1 MKIPFHKP
9 NVPDSF
15 DQIYTNSIRSGWLT
29 SGSQVQIFEK
39 NLSHLLEAEHIIA
52 VNSCTAALHLAL
64 AAQDFKKGD
73 EFIAPTY
80 TFASTVECGIY
91 SSMNPVLVDCDN
103 SGFLLDLNEVEDN
116 LKKNKK
122 IRVIVPVHFGGETV
136 DMKYLFELANKY
148 GVFIL
153 EDAAHATEAIST
165 NGKVGKTNFAA
176 AFSFYANK
184 NMTTG
189 GEGGALATNDSKL
202 AEKVKK
208 LSLHGITKDGWE
220 RFKSH
225 GKWEYDIDRLGYKYN
240 LTDIAAAF
248 GNWQIDQ
255 LEVWRNRRLDIIKK
269 YLIGLDSIEGV
280 KLPNFNKGHALH
292 LFVLQL
298 ETKRWSISRNEFIKK
313 MNLAGIG
320 LAVHYK
326 PIHLLS
332 FYNKNY
338 DLNKSLFPRAN
349 SLFNSVVSLPL
360 YPNLNDDE
368 VDYIISCIKQLFDK
382 YSI

>member
-15 DQIYTNSIRSGWLT
+15 DQIYTDSIRSGWLT

-39 NLSHLLEAEHIIA
+39 NLSHLLEAEHIIV

-64 AAQDFKKGD
+64 AAQDLKKGD

-103 SGFLLDLNEVEDN
+103 KGFLLDLNQVEDC

-122 IRVIVPVHFGGETV
+122 IRVILPVHFGGETV

-165 NGKVGKTNFAA
+165 NGKVGNTNFAA

-184 NMTTG
+184 NITTG

-202 AEKVKK
+202 AGKVKK

-240 LTDIAAAF
+240 LTDLAAAF
-248 GNWQIDQ
+248 GNWQINQ
-255 LEVWRNRRLDIIKK
+255 LGVWRNRRIEIIKK
-269 YLIGLDSIEGV
+269 YLIGLDSIEGLI
-280 KLPNFNKGHALH
+280 LPNFNKGHALH

>member
-15 DQIYTNSIRSGWLT
+15 DQIYTDSIRSGWLT

-39 NLSHLLEAEHIIA
+39 NLSHLLEAEHIIV

-64 AAQDFKKGD
+64 AAQDLKKGD

-103 SGFLLDLNEVEDN
+103 KGFLLDLNQVEDC

-122 IRVIVPVHFGGETV
+122 IRVILPVHFGGETV

-165 NGKVGKTNFAA
+165 NGKVGNTNFAA

-184 NMTTG
+184 NITTG

-202 AEKVKK
+202 AGKVKK

-240 LTDIAAAF
+240 LTDLAAAF
-248 GNWQIDQ
+248 GNWQINQ
-255 LEVWRNRRLDIIKK
+255 LGVWRNRRIEIIKK
-269 YLIGLDSIEGV
+269 YLIGLDSIEGLI
-280 KLPNFNKGHALH
+280 LPNFNKGHALH

-326 PIHLLS
+326 PIHLFS
-332 FYNKNY
+332 FYNKKY
-338 DLNKSLFPRAN
+338 GLNKSLFPRAN